1 MDSVDVGVC
10 LDTGHANV
18 SGDIYSVTHK
28 LGQHLRMIH
37 AHDNHGSGDEHL
49 APGSGDID
57 WHRFLT
63 ELDQTGFRGGLILEL
78 AAIDDAQHLLAEARK
93 AKRFLRSIG
102 RRLAPSG
109 LPTPRGTAR

>member
-1 MDSVDVGVC
+1 
-10 LDTGHANV
+10 
-18 SGDIYSVTHK
+18 
-28 LGQHLRMIH
+28 
-37 AHDNHGSGDEHL
+37 
-49 APGSGDID
+49 
-57 WHRFLT
+57 LT